1 VIVRSHSVRAE
12 TGILPRVSDRRNQG
26 ARDTRGR
33 KSQVESEPV
42 RKSTAKPAGGA
53 AKADSSTQTDHAY
66 RALKQMILDNQLS
79 PGTHLLELEA
89 ANLLGVSR
97 TPVREAMVRL
107 DQEGLIALRARHGM
121 RVLPISPEDMEE
133 IYQIL
138 TALEA
143 AAAEIVASKPPVERG
158 LDLLN
163 RAIRDMTKALDAGAL
178 EKWAEADERFHKLLI
193 ELAGNKRL
201 AASVNLHWEQAHRAR
216 MVTLRLRPK
225 PTSSM
230 LDHKALVAAIEEG
243 KPSAARRIHREHR
256 RRSGKMLIALLRK
269 YGLSSI

>member
-1 VIVRSHSVRAE
+1 
-12 TGILPRVSDRRNQG
+12 
-26 ARDTRGR
+26 
-33 KSQVESEPV
+33 
-42 RKSTAKPAGGA
+42 
-53 AKADSSTQTDHAY
+53 
-66 RALKQMILDNQLS
+66 MILDNQLS
-79 PGTHLLELEA
+79 PGTHLLELEV

-97 TPVREAMVRL
+97 TPVREGDGAARPGGP
-107 DQEGLIALRARHGM
+107 DRAARPPRHARPADLPGRHGG
-121 RVLPISPEDMEE
+121 DH
-133 IYQIL
+133 QIL

-143 AAAEIVASKPPVERG
+143 AAAEIVASKPPFERG
-158 LDLLN
+158 VDLLN
-163 RAIRDMTKALDAGAL
+163 RAIRDMTRALDGGAL

-230 LDHKALVAAIEEG
+230 LDHQALVAAIEQG
-243 KPSAARRIHREHR
+243 KPSAARRIHHEHR

-269 YGLSSI
+269 HGLSSL

>member
-1 VIVRSHSVRAE
+1 M
-12 TGILPRVSDRRNQG
+12 SDRRNLRERGAQG
-26 ARDTRGR
+26 TKPRKALDAVRESAAR
-33 KSQVESEPV
+33 
-42 RKSTAKPAGGA
+42 PAGSV
-53 AKADSSTQTDHAY
+53 AKGDSSTQTDHAY

-79 PGTHLLELEA
+79 PGTHLLELEV

-143 AAAEIVASKPPVERG
+143 AAAEIVASKPPLERG
-158 LDLLN
+158 TDLLK
-163 RAIRDMTKALDAGAL
+163 RAIRDMTKALDGGAL

-230 LDHKALVAAIEEG
+230 VDHQALVSAIEQG
-243 KPSAARRIHREHR
+243 KPSVARQVHREHR

-269 YGLSSI
+269 HGLSSL